1 MVASGYG
8 GHGCLWDCDYGGPWL
23 WRATMVISGKHT
35 NKFTF
40 LLDVNDVS
48 LLYYL
53 AIYLCILYAFII
65 NSSNKA

>member
-1 MVASGYG
+1 
-8 GHGCLWDCDYGGPWL
+8 
-23 WRATMVISGKHT
+23 MVISGKHT